1 MHYCAIKKN
10 DIANGPGV
18 RVTLFVSGCDHHCKG
33 CHNPQTW
40 DPKAGQVFD
49 KAAEEQIFEELSK
62 DYVAGIT
69 VSGGDPLCVANIR
82 QLRALLCLIKINFP
96 NKTIWLYTG
105 YTWEQLWYDD
115 KFDVEGGIVENQR
128 RRAITSMC
136 DVVVDG
142 EYEESLRD
150 VSLVFRG
157 SSNQRL
163 IDVIKTVIAGE
174 VVLWE
179 P

>member
-18 RVTLFVSGCDHHCKG
+18 RVTLFVSGCDHDCKG

-40 DPKAGQVFD
+40 DPEAGQIFD
-49 KAAEEQIFEELSK
+49 DAAYKQIFKELSK

-69 VSGGDPLCVANIR
+69 ISGGDPLYAGNIR
-82 QLRALLCLIKINFP
+82 NIRPLLCLIRTNFP

-115 KFDVEGGIVENQR
+115 KFDVEGGIVENQW
-128 RRAITSMC
+128 RRAITAMC

-142 EYEESLRD
+142 EYKESFRD
-150 VSLVFRG
+150 LSLAFRG

-163 IDVIKTVIAGE
+163 IDVTKTFSAEE

-179 P
+179 S

>member
-40 DPKAGQVFD
+40 DPEAGQIFD
-49 KAAEEQIFEELSK
+49 DAAYEQIFKELSK

-69 VSGGDPLCVANIR
+69 ISGGDPLYAGNIR
-82 QLRALLCLIKINFP
+82 QVRPLLYLIRTNFP

-105 YTWEQLWYDD
+105 YAWEQLWHDD
-115 KFDVEGGIVENQR
+115 KFDVEGGIVENQW
-128 RRAITSMC
+128 RRAITVMC

-142 EYEESLRD
+142 EYKESFRD
-150 VSLVFRG
+150 LSLAFRG

-163 IDVIKTVIAGE
+163 IDVKKTFSAGE

-179 P
+179 S

>member
-18 RVTLFVSGCDHHCKG
+18 RVTLFISGCDHHCKG

-40 DPKAGQVFD
+40 DPEAGQIFD
-49 KAAEEQIFEELSK
+49 DAAYEQIFKELSK

-69 VSGGDPLCVANIR
+69 ISGGDPLYAGNIR
-82 QLRALLCLIKINFP
+82 QIRPLLCLIRTNFP

-115 KFDVEGGIVENQR
+115 KFDVEGGIVENQW
-128 RRAITSMC
+128 RRAITVMC

-142 EYEESLRD
+142 EYKESFRD
-150 VSLVFRG
+150 LSLAFRG

-163 IDVIKTVIAGE
+163 IDVAKTFSAEE

-179 P
+179 S

>member
-40 DPKAGQVFD
+40 DPEAGQIFD
-49 KAAEEQIFEELSK
+49 DAAYEQIFKELSK

-69 VSGGDPLCVANIR
+69 ISGGDPLYAGNIR
-82 QLRALLCLIKINFP
+82 QIRPLLCLIRTNFP

-105 YTWEQLWYDD
+105 SLWEEIQQYEIIHYL
-115 KFDVEGGIVENQR
+115 DV
-128 RRAITSMC
+128 C
-136 DVVVDG
+136 VDG
-142 EYEESLRD
+142 EFQVDKKEVRLKWK
-150 VSLVFRG
+150 G
-157 SSNQRL
+157 SSNQRV
-163 IDVIKTVIAGE
+163 IDVQASLRE
-174 VVLWE
+174 NRVVLYTE
-179 P
+179 

>member
-40 DPKAGQVFD
+40 DPEAGQIFD
-49 KAAEEQIFEELSK
+49 NSAYEQIFEELSK

-69 VSGGDPLCVANIR
+69 ISGGDPLYMKNVKVIINLFFAIR
-82 QLRALLCLIKINFP
+82 RHFP
-96 NKTIWLYTG
+96 DKTIWLYTG

-115 KFDVEGGIVENQR
+115 KFDIEMGIVENQW
-128 RRAITSMC
+128 RRALVTLC

-142 EYEESLRD
+142 EYEESLHD
-150 VSLVFRG
+150 VSLAFRG

-163 IDVIKTVIAGE
+163 IDVTKTLSAGE